1 MLNFIYYPVSAILWF
16 WHQAF
21 GYLLGP
27 GNGFAWA
34 LAVVFLVF
42 TLRALLFK
50 PFVSQVRSMRKMQ
63 EFAPEIQKLKK
74 KYGDDRQKM
83 ATEMQKLQSEH
94 GVNPVG
100 GCLPVLV
107 QIPVFIGLFHVL
119 RSFNRPFLSAEQNR
133 LIGNYV
139 FSAADVRSFL
149 DAHLFGVPLSAFIT
163 EPAALLARYGD
174 ISRWQIAVVAV
185 PLTVVAGVLTH
196 LTAKHSVARQSP
208 AQLAANPQAALMS
221 KVTVYL
227 FPLGVVG
234 TGPFFPLAI
243 LLYWLSNNL
252 WTLAQQ
258 RVVYQWIDAEDAEK
272 KEAAIAQRQALG
284 PRPGQKPTRPKRD
297 VTGTPAGPGG
307 RDSPE
312 RSDAAGSGPV
322 GSGAVGSGPAGSGA
336 TGPGATGSG
345 ATGSGAT
352 GPGATPESGPVSV
365 SGPDPADSNAVASN
379 GVAPQGAGPKSSGSK
394 DARLGSEGSS
404 NGQGAAPAGRSVT
417 PGMIQRRPRPGKK
430 TNRKRR

>member
-1 MLNFIYYPVSAILWF
+1 MLDFIYYPVSAIFWF
-16 WHQAF
+16 WHKAF

-27 GNGFAWA
+27 DNGFGWA

-42 TLRALLFK
+42 TLRAVLFK

-83 ATEMQKLQSEH
+83 ATEMQKLQAEH

-100 GCLPVLV
+100 GCLPMLV

-119 RSFNRPFLSAEQNR
+119 RSFNRSGLSPEQNR
-133 LIGNYV
+133 QTANYV
-139 FSAADVRSFL
+139 FSAVDVQSFL
-149 DAHLFGVPLSAFIT
+149 DARLFGVPLSAFIT
-163 EPAALLARYGD
+163 EPADLLARYGD

-185 PLTVVAGVLTH
+185 PLTIVAGVLTH
-196 LTAKHSVARQSP
+196 LTAKHSVARQNP
-208 AQLAANPQAALMS
+208 AQVAANPQAAIMNRLM
-221 KVTVYL
+221 VYL

-234 TGPFFPLAI
+234 GGPFFPLAI

-258 RVVYQWIDAEDAEK
+258 RVVYRRIDAEDAEK

-284 PRPGQKPTRPKRD
+284 PRPGQKPIRPKKD
-297 VTGTPAGPGG
+297 VTSTPAGPA
-307 RDSPE
+307 DSGTSQG
-312 RSDAAGSGPV
+312 SDAK
-322 GSGAVGSGPAGSGA
+322 
-336 TGPGATGSG
+336 
-345 ATGSGAT
+345 
-352 GPGATPESGPVSV
+352 PESGPA
-365 SGPDPADSNAVASN
+365 SGAAESNRVASN
-379 GVAPQGAGPKSSGSK
+379 GIASQGAGPQASGSK
-394 DARLGSEGSS
+394 DASRGSEGLS
-404 NGQGAAPAGRSVT
+404 NGQGSAGADSSAT
-417 PGMIQRRPRPGKK
+417 PGMIQQRPRPGKK

>member
-21 GYLLGP
+21 GYVLGP

-34 LAVVFLVF
+34 LSVVFLVF
-42 TLRALLFK
+42 TLRAVLFK

-100 GCLPVLV
+100 GCLPVLLQV
-107 QIPVFIGLFHVL
+107 PVFIGLFHVL

-139 FSAADVRSFL
+139 FSAANVRSFL
-149 DAHLFGVPLSAFIT
+149 DAHVFGVPLSAFIT
-163 EPAALLARYGD
+163 EPAALLSRYGD

-185 PLTVVAGVLTH
+185 PLTVVAGALTH
-196 LTAKHSVARQSP
+196 LTAKHSVARQSA
-208 AQLAANPQAALMS
+208 AQAAANPQAAIMNKLM
-221 KVTVYL
+221 VYL
-227 FPLGVVG
+227 FPIGVVAG
-234 TGPFFPLAI
+234 GPFFPLAI

-258 RVVYQWIDAEDAEK
+258 RVVYQRIDAEDAEK
-272 KEAAIAQRQALG
+272 KQVAIAQRQALG
-284 PRPGQKPTRPKRD
+284 PRPGQKPARPKKD
-297 VTGTPAGPGG
+297 VTGTAAALDGG
-307 RDSPE
+307 DTPLGAEPE
-312 RSDAAGSGPV
+312 SAPV
-322 GSGAVGSGPAGSGA
+322 TG
-336 TGPGATGSG
+336 TGP
-345 ATGSGAT
+345 
-352 GPGATPESGPVSV
+352 
-365 SGPDPADSNAVASN
+365 SN
-379 GVAPQGAGPKSSGSK
+379 GVASHGVPAQGPGPKVSGRGDGVRES
-394 DARLGSEGSS
+394 AHESGGSS
-404 NGQGAAPAGRSVT
+404 NGQGSPRVDNSGR
-417 PGMIQRRPRPGKK
+417 PGMIQRQPSPGKK

>member
-1 MLNFIYYPVSAILWF
+1 MLSFIYYPVSAILWF
-16 WHQAF
+16 WHKAF

-42 TLRALLFK
+42 TLRAVLFK

-74 KYGDDRQKM
+74 KHGDDRQKM
-83 ATEMQKLQSEH
+83 AAEMQKLQAEH
-94 GVNPVG
+94 GVNPLG

-133 LIGNYV
+133 LVGNYV

-163 EPAALLARYGD
+163 EPADLLSRYGD

-185 PLTVVAGVLTH
+185 PLTLVAGVLTH
-196 LTAKHSVARQSP
+196 FTAKHSVQRQTA
-208 AQLAANPQAALMS
+208 AQAAANPQAAIMNKLM
-221 KVTVYL
+221 VYL
-227 FPLGVVG
+227 FPLGVVAG
-234 TGPFFPLAI
+234 GPFFPLAI

-252 WTLAQQ
+252 WTMAQQ
-258 RVVYQWIDAEDAEK
+258 RVVYQRIDAEDAEK
-272 KEAAIAQRQALG
+272 KEAAVAQRHALG
-284 PRPGQKPTRPKRD
+284 PRPGQKPIRRKYD
-297 VTGTPAGPGG
+297 VTSTPAGSSGT
-307 RDSPE
+307 DSPQGV
-312 RSDAAGSGPV
+312 DAK
-322 GSGAVGSGPAGSGA
+322 
-336 TGPGATGSG
+336 
-345 ATGSGAT
+345 
-352 GPGATPESGPVSV
+352 PESGSV
-365 SGPDPADSNAVASN
+365 ESAGVGSN
-379 GVAPQGAGPKSSGSK
+379 GVSSNGLNPTGAGSHGAGSAASGSAGLPQ
-394 DARLGSEGSS
+394 DEALP
-404 NGQGAAPAGRSVT
+404 NGQGAERAPT
-417 PGMIQRRPRPGKK
+417 PGIIQQRPRPGKK

>member
-42 TLRALLFK
+42 TLRAVLFK

-74 KYGDDRQKM
+74 KYPDDRQKQ
-83 ATEMQKLQSEH
+83 AAEMQKLQSEH
-94 GVNPVG
+94 GFNPVG
-100 GCLPVLV
+100 GCLPVLLQV
-107 QIPVFIGLFHVL
+107 PVFIGLFHVL
-119 RSFNRPFLSAEQNR
+119 RSFNRDFLSADQNR
-133 LIGNYV
+133 LVGNYV
-139 FSAADVRSFL
+139 FGAGDVRSFL

-163 EPAALLARYGD
+163 EPAKLLARYGD
-174 ISRWQIAVVAV
+174 ISRWQIAAVTV
-185 PLTVVAGVLTH
+185 PLTIVAGLLTH
-196 LTAKHSVARQSP
+196 LTAKHSVARQNP
-208 AQLAANPQAALMS
+208 VQTAANPQAAIMA
-221 KVTVYL
+221 KITVYL

-258 RVVYQWIDAEDAEK
+258 RVVYQWIDTEEAEK
-272 KEAAIAQRQALG
+272 KEATIAQRQALG
-284 PRPGQKPTRPKRD
+284 PRPGQKPIRSKKDTPVGPAERD
-297 VTGTPAGPGG
+297 TPPDSEPGSAVEPGPAPAPGSNPASGPGSSTVEPNG
-307 RDSPE
+307 F
-312 RSDAAGSGPV
+312 
-322 GSGAVGSGPAGSGA
+322 
-336 TGPGATGSG
+336 
-345 ATGSGAT
+345 
-352 GPGATPESGPVSV
+352 
-365 SGPDPADSNAVASN
+365 ASN
-379 GVAPQGAGPKSSGSK
+379 GVAPPRAGPKGSGSK
-394 DARLGSEGSS
+394 DPRRGSAGLS
-404 NGQGAAPAGRSVT
+404 NGQDSALADSSAT
-417 PGMIQRRPRPGKK
+417 PGMIQPRTRPGKK

>member
-21 GYLLGP
+21 GSLLGP

-42 TLRALLFK
+42 TLRAVLFK

-83 ATEMQKLQSEH
+83 ATEMQKLQAEH

-100 GCLPVLV
+100 GCLPMLV

-119 RSFNRPFLSAEQNR
+119 RSFNRSGLSPEQNR
-133 LIGNYV
+133 QTANYV
-139 FSAADVRSFL
+139 FSAVDVQSFL
-149 DAHLFGVPLSAFIT
+149 DARLFGVPLSAFIT
-163 EPAALLARYGD
+163 EPADLLARYGD

-185 PLTVVAGVLTH
+185 PLTIVAGVLTH
-196 LTAKHSVARQSP
+196 LTAKHSVARQNP
-208 AQLAANPQAALMS
+208 AQVAANPQAAIMNRLM
-221 KVTVYL
+221 VYL

-234 TGPFFPLAI
+234 GGPFFPLAI

-258 RVVYQWIDAEDAEK
+258 RVVYRRIDAEDAEK

-284 PRPGQKPTRPKRD
+284 PRPGQKPIRPKKD
-297 VTGTPAGPGG
+297 VTSTPAGPA
-307 RDSPE
+307 DSGTSQG
-312 RSDAAGSGPV
+312 SDAK
-322 GSGAVGSGPAGSGA
+322 
-336 TGPGATGSG
+336 
-345 ATGSGAT
+345 
-352 GPGATPESGPVSV
+352 PESGPA
-365 SGPDPADSNAVASN
+365 SGAAESNRVASN
-379 GVAPQGAGPKSSGSK
+379 GIASQGAGPQASGSK
-394 DARLGSEGSS
+394 DASRGSEGLS
-404 NGQGAAPAGRSVT
+404 NGQGSAGADSSAT
-417 PGMIQRRPRPGKK
+417 PGMIQQRPRPGKK